1 MFKLSVCMCV
11 LQSGGSGG
19 PDGRHE
25 GPGLHWSLGLESTEA
40 LTSTGHIPQV
50 L

>member
-1 MFKLSVCMCV
+1 MFGLYVCV

-25 GPGLHWSLGLESTEA
+25 GPGLHWSLALESTGA